1 MSDKNII
8 LRDKDIREPF
18 HNWLREKHPDLL
30 DTKIFH
36 EFPIPRPSARVDIA
50 VVNGQ
55 LSGFEIKSDADT
67 LGRLPRQVA
76 SFNCVFDRMA
86 IVTTRRHLDSVLR
99 IVPEWWG
106 VCVARDDGTFKE
118 RRKGR
123 VNRKQNIKSVL
134 YLLSKEEL
142 LFAVDCC
149 GNVNC
154 RKSDRRD
161 QIVSAIAD
169 SIPYK
174 EILDTVRL
182 SLKRRESSSVS

>member
-1 MSDKNII
+1 MFCLILFKFQILQLKLSRILIGNLNFLVQFPGAIFWNKNKISG
-8 LRDKDIREPF
+8 KIR
-18 HNWLREKHPDLL
+18 
-30 DTKIFH
+30 T
-36 EFPIPRPSARVDIA
+36 
-50 VVNGQ
+50 
-55 LSGFEIKSDADT
+55 
-67 LGRLPRQVA
+67 
-76 SFNCVFDRMA
+76 
-86 IVTTRRHLDSVLR
+86 
-99 IVPEWWG
+99 
-106 VCVARDDGTFKE
+106 
-118 RRKGR
+118 
-123 VNRKQNIKSVL
+123 KSVFFAFYIVSL